1 MTVVNEWG
9 KLRKVVLG
17 NIEPTDFIHGVQFSD
32 PTFITQF
39 TKVCRTTLDDL
50 ERTRKFLE
58 LSGVEVVQPEASLP
72 PSKDMCLPPINPR
85 DNILQY
91 KDHTLIAHPTI
102 VHHRSASELIADTIT
117 NTKKKVFE
125 NKATYVANWETWEPL
140 DEDGPLYETA
150 NILRMGLDIL
160 ITENHE
166 RFGNALG
173 YIEFSKWLEEVEP
186 KARIHEVKGTTGH
199 LDGNLFIVKP
209 GLVLVYDDTI
219 ELPGDMAKWD
229 KIVVDKNLKPRIQVL
244 KGLEHMEKTK
254 YNPEFTKLWF
264 EWLNS
269 NINET
274 AFSLNA
280 LNLGNDIVAFP
291 CYNKDIFDKL
301 EKGYNIECIN
311 LDLKAIEYWDQ
322 GLHCITSELDR
333 DGELEHT
340 I

>member
-1 MTVVNEWG
+1 M
-9 KLRKVVLG
+9 
-17 NIEPTDFIHGVQFSD
+17 S
-32 PTFITQF
+32 
-39 TKVCRTTLDDL
+39 
-50 ERTRKFLE
+50 
-58 LSGVEVVQPEASLP
+58 
-72 PSKDMCLPPINPR
+72 
-85 DNILQY
+85 
-91 KDHTLIAHPTI
+91 
-102 VHHRSASELIADTIT
+102 T
-117 NTKKKVFE
+117 NFE

-150 NILRMGLDIL
+150 NVLRMGLDIL
-160 ITENHE
+160 VTENYE

-186 KARIHEVKGTTGH
+186 NATIYDVKGTTGH

-229 KIVVDKNLKPRIQVL
+229 KIIVDKNLKPRTQVL

-254 YNPEFTKLWF
+254 YNPVFTKLWF

-333 DGELEHT
+333 EGELEH
-340 I
+340 II